1 MSPERVYSKED
12 GKELLAQHIARY
24 KFAQAFVTN
33 KTVVDF
39 ACGSGYG
46 TAMLAEAKPKNVTGI
61 DISQDAVSYAKTHF
75 EIPGVTFLQ
84 GSSEVLSGMRAVD
97 IIVSFETIE
106 HLAMYDSFMEIVANV
121 LSPNGILIISTPVRQ
136 SDTLFDKPD
145 NPFHLREWNEEEF
158 SLLLSNYFGSRDF
171 YYQYIYKKMWY
182 PLSRTIA
189 SSLVKKFYPDS
200 AVQLKEFSVLSSP
213 PNVGILPLLSA
224 YMIVVCKKPVVKK
237 TT

>member
-1 MSPERVYSKED
+1 MSPERVYSEEG
-12 GKELLAQHIARY
+12 GKELLAQHVARY

-46 TAMLAEAKPKNVTGI
+46 TAMLAKEKPKNVTGI

-75 EIPGVTFLQ
+75 EIQGVTFLQ
-84 GSSEVLSGMRAVD
+84 GSIEVLSGMRAID

-136 SDTLFDKPD
+136 SGTLFDKPD
-145 NPFHLREWNEEEF
+145 NPFHLRESYSF
-158 SLLLSNYFGSRDF
+158 RVLHRIVISFDCKVCSVQIGTDLD
-171 YYQYIYKKMWY
+171 
-182 PLSRTIA
+182 
-189 SSLVKKFYPDS
+189 DS
-200 AVQLKEFSVLSSP
+200 MDDDTSVFRF
-213 PNVGILPLLSA
+213 I
-224 YMIVVCKKPVVKK
+224 
-237 TT
+237 